1 MRILSAA
8 GNTILL
14 AALGTSAYFGYYTL
28 RYSTS
33 EVQDLINERKKPQND
48 FPARSVRPYPVS
60 KLRQSLVM
68 QPGRSLEN
76 VNHGGC
82 FEGQHSHSTM

>member
-60 KLRQSLVM
+60 KLRQSLV

-82 FEGQHSHSTM
+82 CEGQHSHSTL